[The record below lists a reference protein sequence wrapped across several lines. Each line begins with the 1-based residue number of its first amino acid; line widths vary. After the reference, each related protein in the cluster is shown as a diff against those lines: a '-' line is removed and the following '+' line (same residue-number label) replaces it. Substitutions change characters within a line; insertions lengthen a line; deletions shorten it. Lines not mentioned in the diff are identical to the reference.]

1 MKKIIKLII
10 AIFLIILIFELVAYL
25 FKDNHSINYTLKDNN
40 KNFKVNEIYKNDKYY
55 FKITTKG
62 YKYSFEIDNDFHKKE
77 KIITKLYSFTTNDYY
92 CIYPVIKETQ
102 KTNIMCSKDNKSY
115 SYTYLKENLKSFI
128 ESLQKHGYKSDSWL
142 KGSASSKKIETL
154 TVYQKNIKE
163 NTYIYIYKYNGLF
176 SVNKENLKQINIFK
190 NDTYLNHLGT
200 KVDKY
205 YIIPNYDEKYDYS
218 KLYVINMTNDK
229 VKERDLKQEIS
240 KDSYINGIIDDEIYL
255 FDKDELKQYKINKK
269 GKKVKEVGNKKEGVL
284 YYNLGFKT
292 IDAYTMRD
300 KELTFKTFEDYISKI
315 EKTTTIK
322 HIVNSKDTYYYQTK
336 DNNVYYYN
344 TNSKTKVLLFNK
356 EISDFM
362 LINDTLYFVSED
374 TLYSY
379 EYQTGLKKLVT
390 YSELSFNSKNR
401 IAIYAE

>member
-10 AIFLIILIFELVAYL
+10 AIFIIIVIFELVAYL
-25 FKDNHSINYTLKDNN
+25 FKDNHRINYTLKDNN

-115 SYTYLKENLKSFI
+115 SYTYLKENLKPFI
-128 ESLQKHGYKSDSWL
+128 ESLQKHGYQSDSWL
-142 KGSASSKKIETL
+142 KESQSAKKIETL
-154 TVYQKNIKE
+154 TAYLKNIQE

-176 SVNKENLKQINIFK
+176 SVNKENLNQINIFK

-218 KLYVINMTNDK
+218 KF
-229 VKERDLKQEIS
+229 IS
-240 KDSYINGIIDDEIYL
+240 IILTMIGCL
-255 FDKDELKQYKINKK
+255 FIIK
-269 GKKVKEVGNKKEGVL
+269 
-284 YYNLGFKT
+284 
-292 IDAYTMRD
+292 
-300 KELTFKTFEDYISKI
+300 SK
-315 EKTTTIK
+315 KTT
-322 HIVNSKDTYYYQTK
+322 H
-336 DNNVYYYN
+336 
-344 TNSKTKVLLFNK
+344 F
-356 EISDFM
+356 
-362 LINDTLYFVSED
+362 
-374 TLYSY
+374 
-379 EYQTGLKKLVT
+379 
-390 YSELSFNSKNR
+390 
-401 IAIYAE
+401 

>member
-10 AIFLIILIFELVAYL
+10 AIFIIILIFELVAYL
-25 FKDNHSINYTLKDNN
+25 FKDNHNINYTLKDNN
-40 KNFKVNEIYKNDKYY
+40 KNFKVKEIYKNDKYY

-92 CIYPVIKETQ
+92 CIYPVINKTT
-102 KTNIMCSKDNKSY
+102 KTNIICSKDNKSY
-115 SYTYLKENLKSFI
+115 SYTYLKENLKPFI

-142 KGSASSKKIETL
+142 KESQSAKKIETL
-154 TVYQKNIKE
+154 TAYQKNIKE

-176 SVNKENLKQINIFK
+176 SVNKENLNQINIFK

-205 YIIPNYDEKYDYS
+205 YIVPNYDEKYDYS

-229 VKERDLKQEIS
+229 VKERELKQEIS
-240 KDSYINGIIDDEIYL
+240 KDSYINGIIEDEIYL
-255 FDKDELKQYKINKK
+255 FDKDELKQYKINKN

-315 EKTTTIK
+315 EKNTTIK

-336 DNNVYYYN
+336 NNNVYYYN
-344 TNSKTKVLLFNK
+344 TNNKTKVLLFNK
-356 EISDFM
+356 EIPDFM